1 MEKRSAEED
10 GFVTIEKED
19 PFQQQPELE
28 RLYKMHW
35 LSDYTEDIF
44 ETMKEQELRRRPLY
58 FLSTQLDQ
66 RPKIVYI
73 LQTATRA
80 HKLSRCALHLALYY
94 MDRLLDYYR
103 IRPDKLDL
111 TALTCLH
118 IAAQI
123 ESADA
128 CIPRYSEMNEMV
140 KNAYTAFEY
149 KAVERKILGFMDFEL
164 VRPTTASFVELFA
177 CRFLTRDDFAA
188 YDEMMANY
196 ERDLSIESPYPRYQS
211 FEQML
216 SSLAQLLLRLSDYTL
231 SITTFGN
238 ELPSLLAAACI
249 ATVRQVI
256 GLERWTPYLK
266 KLTTYSEAQVQ
277 PYSDILSLHHYY
289 DANRVAHVGTPKL
302 PEELPAGQN
311 NKNWP
316 SPDSG
321 FEESMVPHSE
331 VPAGEAKNPKI
342 ITVELQDTAKKMDS
356 SDASQ
361 KPQKR
366 RHNLI
371 VEVVGQARP
380 NKKPK
385 LEAKPKQILDL

>member
-1 MEKRSAEED
+1 
-10 GFVTIEKED
+10 
-19 PFQQQPELE
+19 Q

-58 FLSTQLDQ
+58 FLSSQLDQ
-66 RPKIVYI
+66 RPKVVYI

-94 MDRLLDYYR
+94 MDRFLDYYR
-103 IRPDKLDL
+103 IRPDKLQL

-128 CIPRYSEMNEMV
+128 CIPRYSEMNELV
-140 KNAYTAFEY
+140 GNAYTAFEY
-149 KAVERKILGFMDFEL
+149 KAVERKILCFMDFEL

-188 YDEMMANY
+188 YDEMMSNY
-196 ERDLSIESPYPRYQS
+196 ERDLSIASPYPRYHS

-249 ATVRQVI
+249 ATVRQVS

-266 KLTTYSEAQVQ
+266 KLTTYSEAHVQ

-289 DANRVAHVGTPKL
+289 EANRVAHVGTPKP
-302 PEELPAGQN
+302 PEELPAGEHSSGKN
-311 NKNWP
+311 NLNWP

-331 VPAGEAKNPKI
+331 APTGGDKNHNI
-342 ITVELQDTAKKMDS
+342 ITVELQDPATKIDPPEA
-356 SDASQ
+356 AQ

-366 RHNLI
+366 RHNLTD
-371 VEVVGQARP
+371 VVGQARLP
-380 NKKPK
+380 SKKQK
-385 LEAKPKQILDL
+385 LEAKPKQ